1 MQEDLRKW
9 FSKTDPGGDWKRI
22 NSKGKA
28 IGPCAREPGEP
39 KPKCMS
45 RAKRESLTKKERVSA
60 VRAKRKHDPDPERK
74 GSPINVS
81 NFGKGKISENME
93 NLNEKNVPTNPEL
106 WSRAK
111 SLARSKFDVYPSAYA
126 NGWASKWY
134 KGKGGS
140 WKSVSEAKEVG
151 DDPINDGTP
160 PELRKRGNKTV
171 ITSDEIK
178 EAVKDKLDIGEYDQE
193 GDMAKSD
200 LRSIMANAKK
210 LHDMIEDADNL
221 PEWCQNKITLAEDY
235 ISTVANYLTAEV
247 NESDVYGKPTTAKTP
262 TVTLKHKTS
271 GKEIV
276 VTKKSAPGY
285 KRIGYYISEE
295 FVKTGKVA
303 KHNKTGEETHEY
315 AKVDKEGRKTGEREY
330 RNAQGKPMGEGLDEN
345 LDTIAK
351 KHNMEFKRT
360 TYGAG
365 MKHSKHGE
373 ISINR
378 YGEWHHKGTNKT
390 GDSEDNFSSL
400 DKHLSTL
407 KEDYESPYDEPR
419 VRYERPIERDSRL
432 YKKPN
437 AIQKGYNKT
446 STHEYF
452 AGTYNRNVKKQKPN
466 FEAVNY
472 GNAYPGLGDDV
483 VDKKKKLNPQP
494 NLTMKP
500 KRVKDFIDK
509 TYKGYS
515 EELEEAKVYDPFT
528 KKMVPTKPIKIQAG
542 GGATRNGVPVEKRTM
557 SQVAGVLAA
566 EETELDESLITG
578 TKKISTHEAGQHKA
592 EVRHSSEYNEF
603 QVHYYKDGKHRGE
616 GPVSYHENDR
626 ADATASAKREIERLG
641 KTQKE
646 EVEQIDELSK
656 RTLARYAKRA
666 TSSMKM
672 KQMAATHLRDKH
684 RDASDKHQSGVFN
697 RELGIKRA
705 IDKLAGKYYHE
716 DVEQIDEL
724 SKGLVARYANKVA
737 KTTQANYDK
746 SKDKFQFSSNRQ
758 DGMKNAVK
766 RLTKEETQI
775 DEISRDLAD
784 RYVSKVTQQQ
794 VQKQGMQP
802 NMYDKLPKN
811 RQQGVSN
818 ALKRTLVKSPV
829 KEETVE
835 EQLYKQGRFVTGAGK
850 KPFKA
855 PILATPKVE
864 ESKAHKVLNTFM
876 KNREVAQRAFTGQ
889 NKPKGPD
896 SIMARNKHINDL
908 MKSQVK
914 ESRKAEII
922 KDIMKKKKSE
932 KFEPDPVLSD
942 TKSKSDL
949 TA

>member
-1 MQEDLRKW
+1 MKSFLDLQEDLRQW
-9 FSKTDPGGDWKRI
+9 FDPKHPKGGWKRI
-22 NSKGKA
+22 NSKGEA
-28 IGPCAREPGEP
+28 IGPCAREPGEA

-45 RAKRESLTKKERVSA
+45 NEKRAKLSKKERASA
-60 VRAKRKHDPDPERK
+60 VATKRKHDPNPERK

-81 NFGKGKISENME
+81 NFGKGKISEDME
-93 NLNEKNVPTNPEL
+93 NLNEKNVPTSPEK
-106 WSRAK
+106 WAQAK
-111 SLARSKFDVYPSAYA
+111 AQAKAKFDVYPSAYA
-126 NGWASKWY
+126 NGWAAKKY
-134 KGKGGS
+134 KEMGGG

-151 DDPINDGTP
+151 DEPINDGTP

-178 EAVKDKLDIGEYDQE
+178 EAVKNKLDIGEYDQE

-200 LRSIMANAKK
+200 LRSIMANAKR
-210 LHDMIEDADNL
+210 LHDMIGDADNL

-235 ISTVANYLTAEV
+235 ISTVANYLTAEM

-271 GKEIV
+271 GKKIV
-276 VTKKSAPGY
+276 VVKSAAPGY
-285 KRIGYYISEE
+285 KKIGYHVSEE
-295 FVKTGKVA
+295 FSKTGKEA
-303 KHNKTGEETHEY
+303 THNKTGEKTYEY

-330 RNAQGKPMGEGLDEN
+330 RNAQGKPMGEEFAGY
-345 LDTIAK
+345 IAHYNGQ
-351 KHNMEFKRT
+351 KHEIKSHEAKDLYDAKQKAIAHFKLP
-360 TYGAG
+360 
-365 MKHSKHGE
+365 KSKHG
-373 ISINR
+373 
-378 YGEWHHKGTNKT
+378 
-390 GDSEDNFSSL
+390 L
-400 DKHLSTL
+400 LSV
-407 KEDYESPYDEPR
+407 KPGVNEDYESSYDEPR

-437 AIQKGYNKT
+437 ANQKGYNKT

-466 FEAVNY
+466 FEAVTY

-515 EELEEAKVYDPFT
+515 ED
-528 KKMVPTKPIKIQAG
+528 
-542 GGATRNGVPVEKRTM
+542 
-557 SQVAGVLAA
+557 
-566 EETELDESLITG
+566 
-578 TKKISTHEAGQHKA
+578 
-592 EVRHSSEYNEF
+592 
-603 QVHYYKDGKHRGE
+603 
-616 GPVSYHENDR
+616 
-626 ADATASAKREIERLG
+626 
-641 KTQKE
+641 
-646 EVEQIDELSK
+646 VEQIDELSK

-697 RELGIKRA
+697 REIGIKRA

-716 DVEQIDEL
+716 DVE
-724 SKGLVARYANKVA
+724 
-737 KTTQANYDK
+737 
-746 SKDKFQFSSNRQ
+746 
-758 DGMKNAVK
+758 
-766 RLTKEETQI
+766 QI

-864 ESKAHKVLNTFM
+864 ESKAHKVLNTFF

-896 SIMARNKHINDL
+896 SIMDRNKHINDL

>member
-22 NSKGKA
+22 NTKGEVV
-28 IGPCAREPGEP
+28 GPCAREPGEP

-45 RAKRESLTKKERVSA
+45 RAKRESLTKKERASA

-140 WKSVSEAKEVG
+140 WKSVSEAKEIG

-160 PELRKRGNKTV
+160 SELRKRGNKTV

-178 EAVKDKLDIGEYDQE
+178 EAIKDKLDIGEYDQE

-200 LRSIMANAKK
+200 LRSIMANAQK

-235 ISTVANYLTAEV
+235 ISTVANYLTAEMS
-247 NESDVYGKPTTAKTP
+247 ESDVYGKPTTEKTP

-276 VTKKSAPGY
+276 VVKSAAPGY
-285 KRIGYYISEE
+285 KKIGYHVSEE
-295 FVKTGKVA
+295 FSKTGKEA
-303 KHNKTGEETHEY
+303 THNKTGEKTYEY

-330 RNAQGKPMGEGLDEN
+330 RNAQGKPMGEESKLQESGGPVVYKKGDDHIEKYGEDSFALYKNGKKAKYYTSIEAAKEAMN
-345 LDTIAK
+345 EEFAGYIAHYNGQ
-351 KHNMEFKRT
+351 KHEIKSHEAKDLYDAKQKAIAHFKIP
-360 TYGAG
+360 
-365 MKHSKHGE
+365 KSKHG
-373 ISINR
+373 
-378 YGEWHHKGTNKT
+378 
-390 GDSEDNFSSL
+390 L
-400 DKHLSTL
+400 LS
-407 KEDYESPYDEPR
+407 
-419 VRYERPIERDSRL
+419 V
-432 YKKPN
+432 KP
-437 AIQKGYNKT
+437 G
-446 STHEYF
+446 
-452 AGTYNRNVKKQKPN
+452 
-466 FEAVNY
+466 VN
-472 GNAYPGLGDDV
+472 
-483 VDKKKKLNPQP
+483 
-494 NLTMKP
+494 
-500 KRVKDFIDK
+500 
-509 TYKGYS
+509 
-515 EELEEAKVYDPFT
+515 
-528 KKMVPTKPIKIQAG
+528 
-542 GGATRNGVPVEKRTM
+542 
-557 SQVAGVLAA
+557 
-566 EETELDESLITG
+566 
-578 TKKISTHEAGQHKA
+578 
-592 EVRHSSEYNEF
+592 
-603 QVHYYKDGKHRGE
+603 
-616 GPVSYHENDR
+616 
-626 ADATASAKREIERLG
+626 
-641 KTQKE
+641 
-646 EVEQIDELSK
+646 
-656 RTLARYAKRA
+656 
-666 TSSMKM
+666 
-672 KQMAATHLRDKH
+672 
-684 RDASDKHQSGVFN
+684 
-697 RELGIKRA
+697 
-705 IDKLAGKYYHE
+705 E

-829 KEETVE
+829 KEETIE

-850 KPFKA
+850 KPFKG
-855 PILATPKVE
+855 PTLASPRVE
-864 ESKAHKVLNTFM
+864 ESRGHKVLATFM

-889 NKPKGPD
+889 NKPVEKP
-896 SIMARNKHINDL
+896 KEE
-908 MKSQVK
+908 KPVK
-914 ESRKAEII
+914 ESRKAEIV
-922 KDIMKKKKSE
+922 KNIMRKKKSDT
-932 KFEPDPVLSD
+932 FEAEPELSN
-942 TKSKSDL
+942 TQSKSDQTL
-949 TA
+949 

>member
-1 MQEDLRKW
+1 MKKLSILQEDLRKW

-22 NSKGKA
+22 NTKGEVV
-28 IGPCAREPGEP
+28 GPCAREPGEP

-45 RAKRESLTKKERVSA
+45 RAKRESLTKKERASA

-140 WKSVSEAKEVG
+140 WKSVSEAKEIG
-151 DDPINDGTP
+151 DDAINDGTP

-178 EAVKDKLDIGEYDQE
+178 EAVKNKLDIGEYDQE

-200 LRSIMANAKK
+200 LRSIMANAQK

-235 ISTVANYLTAEV
+235 ISTVANYLTAEM

-285 KRIGYYISEE
+285 EKIGYHMSEE

-407 KEDYESPYDEPR
+407 KEDYESSYDEPR
-419 VRYERPIERDSRL
+419 VRYERPIEKDSRL

-437 AIQKGYNKT
+437 AAQKSYDKT

-466 FEAVNY
+466 FE
-472 GNAYPGLGDDV
+472 
-483 VDKKKKLNPQP
+483 
-494 NLTMKP
+494 
-500 KRVKDFIDK
+500 
-509 TYKGYS
+509 
-515 EELEEAKVYDPFT
+515 
-528 KKMVPTKPIKIQAG
+528 
-542 GGATRNGVPVEKRTM
+542 
-557 SQVAGVLAA
+557 
-566 EETELDESLITG
+566 
-578 TKKISTHEAGQHKA
+578 
-592 EVRHSSEYNEF
+592 
-603 QVHYYKDGKHRGE
+603 
-616 GPVSYHENDR
+616 
-626 ADATASAKREIERLG
+626 
-641 KTQKE
+641 
-646 EVEQIDELSK
+646 EVE
-656 RTLARYAKRA
+656 
-666 TSSMKM
+666 
-672 KQMAATHLRDKH
+672 H
-684 RDASDKHQSGVFN
+684 
-697 RELGIKRA
+697 
-705 IDKLAGKYYHE
+705 
-716 DVEQIDEL
+716 
-724 SKGLVARYANKVA
+724 
-737 KTTQANYDK
+737 
-746 SKDKFQFSSNRQ
+746 
-758 DGMKNAVK
+758 
-766 RLTKEETQI
+766 I

-818 ALKRTLVKSPV
+818 ALKRALVKSPV
-829 KEETVE
+829 KEET
-835 EQLYKQGRFVTGAGK
+835 
-850 KPFKA
+850 KA
-855 PILATPKVE
+855 PTLASPRVE
-864 ESKAHKVLNTFM
+864 ESRGHKVLATFM

-889 NKPKGPD
+889 NKPVEKP
-896 SIMARNKHINDL
+896 KEE
-908 MKSQVK
+908 KKPVK
-914 ESRKAEII
+914 ESRKAEIV
-922 KDIMKKKKSE
+922 KNIMRKKKSDQ
-932 KFEPDPVLSD
+932 FEAEPELSN
-942 TKSKSDL
+942 TQSKSDQTL
-949 TA
+949 

>member
-1 MQEDLRKW
+1 MKSFLDLQEDLRQW
-9 FSKTDPGGDWKRI
+9 FDPKHPKGGWKRI
-22 NSKGKA
+22 NSKGEA
-28 IGPCAREPGEP
+28 IGPCAREPGEA

-45 RAKRESLTKKERVSA
+45 NEKRAKLSKKERASA
-60 VRAKRKHDPDPERK
+60 VATKRKHDPNPERK

-81 NFGKGKISENME
+81 NFGKGKISEDME
-93 NLNEKNVPTNPEL
+93 NLNEKNVPTSPEK
-106 WSRAK
+106 WAQAK
-111 SLARSKFDVYPSAYA
+111 AQAKAKFDVYPSAYA
-126 NGWASKWY
+126 NGWAAKKY
-134 KGKGGS
+134 KEMGGG

-151 DDPINDGTP
+151 DEPINDGTP

-178 EAVKDKLDIGEYDQE
+178 EAVKNKLDIGEYDQE

-210 LHDMIEDADNL
+210 LHDMIGDADNL

-235 ISTVANYLTAEV
+235 ISTVANYLTAEM

-285 KRIGYYISEE
+285 KRIGYYVSEE
-295 FVKTGKVA
+295 FSKTGKEA
-303 KHNKTGEETHEY
+303 THNKTGEKTYEY

-330 RNAQGKPMGEGLDEN
+330 RNAQGKPMGEEFAGY
-345 LDTIAK
+345 IAHYNGQ
-351 KHNMEFKRT
+351 KHEIKSHEAKDLYDAKQKAIAHFKIP
-360 TYGAG
+360 
-365 MKHSKHGE
+365 KSKHG
-373 ISINR
+373 
-378 YGEWHHKGTNKT
+378 
-390 GDSEDNFSSL
+390 L
-400 DKHLSTL
+400 LSV
-407 KEDYESPYDEPR
+407 KPGVNEDYESSYDEPR

-437 AIQKGYNKT
+437 SAQKNYNKT

-466 FEAVNY
+466 FEAVTY

-500 KRVKDFIDK
+500 KKVKDFIDK

-515 EELEEAKVYDPFT
+515 ED
-528 KKMVPTKPIKIQAG
+528 
-542 GGATRNGVPVEKRTM
+542 
-557 SQVAGVLAA
+557 
-566 EETELDESLITG
+566 
-578 TKKISTHEAGQHKA
+578 
-592 EVRHSSEYNEF
+592 
-603 QVHYYKDGKHRGE
+603 
-616 GPVSYHENDR
+616 
-626 ADATASAKREIERLG
+626 
-641 KTQKE
+641 
-646 EVEQIDELSK
+646 VEQIDELSK

-697 RELGIKRA
+697 REIGIKRA

-716 DVEQIDEL
+716 DVEQI
-724 SKGLVARYANKVA
+724 Y
-737 KTTQANYDK
+737 
-746 SKDKFQFSSNRQ
+746 
-758 DGMKNAVK
+758 
-766 RLTKEETQI
+766 
-775 DEISRDLAD
+775 EISRDLAD

-864 ESKAHKVLNTFM
+864 ESKAHKVLNTFF

-896 SIMARNKHINDL
+896 SIMDRNKHINDL

>member
-1 MQEDLRKW
+1 VKKLSVLQEDLRKW

-22 NSKGKA
+22 NSKGEA

-45 RAKRESLTKKERVSA
+45 RAKRESLTKKERASA

-81 NFGKGKISENME
+81 NFGKGKISEDME

-140 WKSVSEAKEVG
+140 WKSVSEESEQLEEVREVG
-151 DDPINDGTP
+151 DDPTTADY
-160 PELRKRGNKTV
+160 PEGLNVKKGRVVTKMA
-171 ITSDEIK
+171 K
-178 EAVKDKLDIGEYDQE
+178 EEKDPKEYGYE
-193 GDMAKSD
+193 GDMAINQLKT
-200 LRSIMANAKK
+200 IMRHAEY
-210 LHDMIEDADNL
+210 LIDMMEPDTDL
-221 PEWCQNKITLAEDY
+221 PEWVQSKITLAADY
-235 ISTVANYLTAEV
+235 IQTSCDYLTSEM

-285 KRIGYYISEE
+285 EKIGYHVSEE
-295 FVKTGKVA
+295 FSKTGKEA
-303 KHNKTGEETHEY
+303 THNKTGEKTYEY
-315 AKVDKEGRKTGEREY
+315 AKVDSEGRKTGEREY
-330 RNAQGKPMGEGLDEN
+330 RNAQGKPMGEEFAGY
-345 LDTIAK
+345 IAHYNGQ
-351 KHNMEFKRT
+351 KHEIKSHEAKDLYDAKQKAIAHFKIPK
-360 TYGAG
+360 A
-365 MKHSKHGE
+365 KHG
-373 ISINR
+373 
-378 YGEWHHKGTNKT
+378 
-390 GDSEDNFSSL
+390 L
-400 DKHLSTL
+400 LSV
-407 KEDYESPYDEPR
+407 KPGYNEDYESSYDEPR
-419 VRYERPIERDSRL
+419 VRYERPIEKDSRL

-437 AIQKGYNKT
+437 ANQKGYNKT

-494 NLTMKP
+494 ALTMKP

-515 EELEEAKVYDPFT
+515 
-528 KKMVPTKPIKIQAG
+528 
-542 GGATRNGVPVEKRTM
+542 
-557 SQVAGVLAA
+557 
-566 EETELDESLITG
+566 
-578 TKKISTHEAGQHKA
+578 
-592 EVRHSSEYNEF
+592 
-603 QVHYYKDGKHRGE
+603 
-616 GPVSYHENDR
+616 
-626 ADATASAKREIERLG
+626 
-641 KTQKE
+641 E

-746 SKDKFQFSSNRQ
+746 SKDKFQFSSSRQ

-784 RYVSKVTQQQ
+784 RYLGKVTQQQ
-794 VQKQGMQP
+794 LQKHGMQP

-818 ALKRTLVKSPV
+818 AFKRVLVKSPV

-864 ESKAHKVLNTFM
+864 ESKAHKVLNTFF

-889 NKPKGPD
+889 NKTEKPKQEP
-896 SIMARNKHINDL
+896 KKQKVL
-908 MKSQVK
+908 

>member
-22 NSKGKA
+22 NSKGEA

-45 RAKRESLTKKERVSA
+45 RAKRESLTKKERASA

-81 NFGKGKISENME
+81 NFGKGKISEDME

-151 DDPINDGTP
+151 DEPINDGTP

-178 EAVKDKLDIGEYDQE
+178 EAVKDKFDIGEYDQE

-235 ISTVANYLTAEV
+235 ISTVANYLTAEM
-247 NESDVYGKPTTAKTP
+247 NESDVYGKPTTEKTP

-285 KRIGYYISEE
+285 EKIGYHMSEE

-330 RNAQGKPMGEGLDEN
+330 RNAQGKPMGE
-345 LDTIAK
+345 
-351 KHNMEFKRT
+351 
-360 TYGAG
+360 
-365 MKHSKHGE
+365 
-373 ISINR
+373 
-378 YGEWHHKGTNKT
+378 
-390 GDSEDNFSSL
+390 
-400 DKHLSTL
+400 
-407 KEDYESPYDEPR
+407 
-419 VRYERPIERDSRL
+419 
-432 YKKPN
+432 
-437 AIQKGYNKT
+437 
-446 STHEYF
+446 
-452 AGTYNRNVKKQKPN
+452 
-466 FEAVNY
+466 
-472 GNAYPGLGDDV
+472 
-483 VDKKKKLNPQP
+483 
-494 NLTMKP
+494 
-500 KRVKDFIDK
+500 
-509 TYKGYS
+509 
-515 EELEEAKVYDPFT
+515 
-528 KKMVPTKPIKIQAG
+528 
-542 GGATRNGVPVEKRTM
+542 
-557 SQVAGVLAA
+557 
-566 EETELDESLITG
+566 
-578 TKKISTHEAGQHKA
+578 
-592 EVRHSSEYNEF
+592 
-603 QVHYYKDGKHRGE
+603 
-616 GPVSYHENDR
+616 
-626 ADATASAKREIERLG
+626 
-641 KTQKE
+641 
-646 EVEQIDELSK
+646 EVEQIDEISRKTMTSYISK
-656 RTLARYAKRA
+656 AEDDVLQKQKAIKNSPTNSPQLNHSRAMDLYKRY
-666 TSSMKM
+666 
-672 KQMAATHLRDKH
+672 
-684 RDASDKHQSGVFN
+684 GN
-697 RELGIKRA
+697 I
-705 IDKLAGKYYHE
+705 
-716 DVEQIDEL
+716 
-724 SKGLVARYANKVA
+724 NKAYKKVIA
-737 KTTQANYDK
+737 
-746 SKDKFQFSSNRQ
+746 
-758 DGMKNAVK
+758 
-766 RLTKEETQI
+766 KEETQI

-784 RYVSKVTQQQ
+784 RYLGKVTQQQ

-818 ALKRTLVKSPV
+818 AFKRVLVKSPV

-855 PILATPKVE
+855 PTLASPRVE
-864 ESKAHKVLNTFM
+864 ESKAHKVLNTFF

-889 NKPKGPD
+889 NKTEKPKQEPE
-896 SIMARNKHINDL
+896 KQKVL
-908 MKSQVK
+908 

-922 KDIMKKKKSE
+922 KNIMKKKKSD
-932 KFEPDPVLSD
+932 KFEPDPVISD
-942 TKSKSDL
+942 TQSKSDQ
-949 TA
+949 TV

>member
-1 MQEDLRKW
+1 MKSFLDLQEDLRQW
-9 FSKTDPGGDWKRI
+9 FDPKHPKGGWKRI
-22 NSKGKA
+22 NSKGEA
-28 IGPCAREPGEP
+28 IGPCAREPGEA

-45 RAKRESLTKKERVSA
+45 NEKRAKLSKKERASA
-60 VRAKRKHDPDPERK
+60 VATKRKHDPNPERK

-81 NFGKGKISENME
+81 NFGKGKISEDME
-93 NLNEKNVPTNPEL
+93 NLNEKNVPTSPEK
-106 WSRAK
+106 WAQAK
-111 SLARSKFDVYPSAYA
+111 AQAKAKFDVYPSAYA
-126 NGWASKWY
+126 NGWAAKKY
-134 KGKGGS
+134 KEMGGG

-151 DDPINDGTP
+151 DEPINDGTP

-178 EAVKDKLDIGEYDQE
+178 EAVKNKLDIGEYDQE

-200 LRSIMANAKK
+200 LRSIMANAKR
-210 LHDMIEDADNL
+210 LHDMIGDADNL

-235 ISTVANYLTAEV
+235 ISTVANYLTAEM

-285 KRIGYYISEE
+285 KRIGYYVSEE
-295 FVKTGKVA
+295 FSKTGKEA
-303 KHNKTGEETHEY
+303 THNKTGEKTYEY

-330 RNAQGKPMGEGLDEN
+330 RNAQGKPMGEEFAGY
-345 LDTIAK
+345 IAHYNGQ
-351 KHNMEFKRT
+351 KHEIKSHEAKDLYDAKQKAIAHFKIP
-360 TYGAG
+360 
-365 MKHSKHGE
+365 KSKHG
-373 ISINR
+373 
-378 YGEWHHKGTNKT
+378 
-390 GDSEDNFSSL
+390 L
-400 DKHLSTL
+400 LS
-407 KEDYESPYDEPR
+407 
-419 VRYERPIERDSRL
+419 V
-432 YKKPN
+432 KPGHN
-437 AIQKGYNKT
+437 
-446 STHEYF
+446 
-452 AGTYNRNVKKQKPN
+452 
-466 FEAVNY
+466 EAVTY

-515 EELEEAKVYDPFT
+515 ED
-528 KKMVPTKPIKIQAG
+528 
-542 GGATRNGVPVEKRTM
+542 
-557 SQVAGVLAA
+557 
-566 EETELDESLITG
+566 
-578 TKKISTHEAGQHKA
+578 
-592 EVRHSSEYNEF
+592 
-603 QVHYYKDGKHRGE
+603 
-616 GPVSYHENDR
+616 
-626 ADATASAKREIERLG
+626 
-641 KTQKE
+641 
-646 EVEQIDELSK
+646 VEQIDELSK

-697 RELGIKRA
+697 REIGIKRA

-716 DVEQIDEL
+716 DVE
-724 SKGLVARYANKVA
+724 
-737 KTTQANYDK
+737 
-746 SKDKFQFSSNRQ
+746 
-758 DGMKNAVK
+758 
-766 RLTKEETQI
+766 QI

-855 PILATPKVE
+855 PMLATPKVE
-864 ESKAHKVLNTFM
+864 ESKAHKVLNTFF

-896 SIMARNKHINDL
+896 SIMDRNKHINDL

>member
-22 NSKGKA
+22 NSKGEA

-45 RAKRESLTKKERVSA
+45 RAKRESLTKKERASA

-151 DDPINDGTP
+151 DEPINDGTP

-200 LRSIMANAKK
+200 LRSIMANAQK
-210 LHDMIEDADNL
+210 LHNMIEDADNL

-235 ISTVANYLTAEV
+235 ISTVANYLTAEMS
-247 NESDVYGKPTTAKTP
+247 ESDVYGKPTTEKTP

-276 VTKKSAPGY
+276 VVKSAAPGY
-285 KRIGYYISEE
+285 RKIGYHMKTEE
-295 FVKTGKVA
+295 FSKTGKEA
-303 KHNKTGEETHEY
+303 THNKTGEKTYEY

-330 RNAQGKPMGEGLDEN
+330 RNAQGKPMGE
-345 LDTIAK
+345 
-351 KHNMEFKRT
+351 
-360 TYGAG
+360 
-365 MKHSKHGE
+365 
-373 ISINR
+373 
-378 YGEWHHKGTNKT
+378 
-390 GDSEDNFSSL
+390 
-400 DKHLSTL
+400 
-407 KEDYESPYDEPR
+407 DYESPYDEPK
-419 VRYERPIERDSRL
+419 VRYERPIEKDSRL

-437 AIQKGYNKT
+437 AAQKSYDKT

-466 FEAVNY
+466 FE
-472 GNAYPGLGDDV
+472 
-483 VDKKKKLNPQP
+483 
-494 NLTMKP
+494 
-500 KRVKDFIDK
+500 
-509 TYKGYS
+509 
-515 EELEEAKVYDPFT
+515 
-528 KKMVPTKPIKIQAG
+528 
-542 GGATRNGVPVEKRTM
+542 
-557 SQVAGVLAA
+557 
-566 EETELDESLITG
+566 
-578 TKKISTHEAGQHKA
+578 
-592 EVRHSSEYNEF
+592 
-603 QVHYYKDGKHRGE
+603 
-616 GPVSYHENDR
+616 
-626 ADATASAKREIERLG
+626 
-641 KTQKE
+641 
-646 EVEQIDELSK
+646 EVE
-656 RTLARYAKRA
+656 
-666 TSSMKM
+666 
-672 KQMAATHLRDKH
+672 H
-684 RDASDKHQSGVFN
+684 
-697 RELGIKRA
+697 
-705 IDKLAGKYYHE
+705 
-716 DVEQIDEL
+716 
-724 SKGLVARYANKVA
+724 
-737 KTTQANYDK
+737 
-746 SKDKFQFSSNRQ
+746 
-758 DGMKNAVK
+758 
-766 RLTKEETQI
+766 I

-850 KPFKA
+850 KPFKG
-855 PILATPKVE
+855 PTLASPRVE
-864 ESKAHKVLNTFM
+864 ESRGHKVLATFM

-889 NKPKGPD
+889 NTPVEKPKEEKKP
-896 SIMARNKHINDL
+896 
-908 MKSQVK
+908 VK
-914 ESRKAEII
+914 ESRKAEIV
-922 KDIMKKKKSE
+922 KNIMRKKKSDQ
-932 KFEPDPVLSD
+932 FEAEPELSN
-942 TKSKSDL
+942 TQSKSDQTL
-949 TA
+949 